1 MSITI
6 IAVGKTKQSFISQ
19 GILEYQKRLRPYAE
33 VNMII
38 VPDVKLTKTNT
49 IEIVK
54 EKEAVTLEKK
64 LPKGDHIC
72 LLDESGKEYTSV
84 GFANWLR
91 EISNQRSLT
100 FVIGGVYGT
109 AERIKQRADSVLRL
123 SSMTFT
129 HQMTRLFLYEQ
140 LYRAYTILQNKKYH
154 Y

>member
-1 MSITI
+1 
-6 IAVGKTKQSFISQ
+6 
-19 GILEYQKRLRPYAE
+19 
-33 VNMII
+33 MII

-54 EKEAVTLEKK
+54 EKEALALEKK
-64 LPKGDHIC
+64 LLKGDYIC
-72 LLDESGKEYTSV
+72 LLDESGEEYTSV

-91 EISNQRSLT
+91 EITNQRSLT
-100 FVIGGVYGT
+100 FIIGGVYGT
-109 AERIKQRADSVLRL
+109 AERIKQRADLVLRL

-140 LYRAYTILQNKKYH
+140 LYRAYTILKNKKYH